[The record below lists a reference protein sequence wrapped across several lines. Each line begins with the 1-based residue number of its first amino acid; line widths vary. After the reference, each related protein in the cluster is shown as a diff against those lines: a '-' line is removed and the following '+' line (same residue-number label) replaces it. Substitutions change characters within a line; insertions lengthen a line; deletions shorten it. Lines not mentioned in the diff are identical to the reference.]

1 LMNPLKLP
9 LTDPKSGVQSLLV
22 IKMIVGENEAVK
34 ALDGAERP
42 FYRQFPRCAI
52 SKMRH
57 TYVSQAVFGL
67 PASTVGSGEV
77 LKDQSIVT
85 LVPMAAETEAMK

>member
-1 LMNPLKLP
+1 M
-9 LTDPKSGVQSLLV
+9 
-22 IKMIVGENEAVK
+22 
-34 ALDGAERP
+34 
-42 FYRQFPRCAI
+42 C
-52 SKMRH
+52 H